1 MIPMKASSVFKSRW
15 WALLWSA
22 GIIWF
27 AYDVAESAP
36 KGESN
41 EANAEQATDVT
52 GAPITPQNEERLRE
66 ALKKF

>member
-1 MIPMKASSVFKSRW
+1 MIPMKTSSVFKSRW

-36 KGESN
+36 KGDSN
-41 EANAEQATDVT
+41 EVHSDQQADVP
-52 GAPITPQNEERLRE
+52 GTPLTPENEERHKE
-66 ALKKF
+66 AQKKF

>member
-1 MIPMKASSVFKSRW
+1 MIPMKTSSVFKSRW

-36 KGESN
+36 KGDHNTAE
-41 EANAEQATDVT
+41 AEQQTDVT
-52 GAPITPQNEERLRE
+52 GTPITPANEDRLKE

>member
-1 MIPMKASSVFKSRW
+1 MKTSSVFKSRW

-36 KGESN
+36 KGGGN
-41 EANAEQATDVT
+41 EVNAEQATDIT
-52 GAPITPQNEERLRE
+52 GAPITPENEARLKE